1 MHSES
6 KPKRILIKLSG
17 EAFSS
22 EEEPLS
28 EKSINYIVQEL
39 KPVLK
44 KGIKIGIVI
53 GGGNILRGAT
63 SFKSLT
69 REIIDYTGMLS
80 TMINGLILYD
90 SLKKEGIKVSITS
103 GLPITN
109 LLSDYNPLI
118 DFEGV
123 MIFSGGTG
131 KPFLTTDTASALR
144 ALQIKADL
152 IIKATKVDGV
162 YDKDPEK
169 YPDAKFL
176 KNISYED
183 ALEKKLGIMDL
194 SAFSLLLPSRIPIA
208 VINFFK
214 KGNLLNLI
222 EGKNIGSLIK

>member
-22 EEEPLS
+22 KEETLS

-80 TMINGLILYD
+80 TVINGLILYD
-90 SLKKEGIKVSITS
+90 AIKKEGIKVAITS

-118 DFEGV
+118 DFDDV
-123 MIFSGGTG
+123 IIFSGGTG

-144 ALQIKADL
+144 ALQMKAEL

-162 YDKDPEK
+162 YDKDPK
-169 YPDAKFL
+169 KHKDAKFL
-176 KNISYED
+176 KNLSYEE

-194 SAFSLLLPSRIPIA
+194 SAFSLLLPVRIPIV

-214 KGNLLNLI
+214 KGNLLKLV
-222 EGKNIGSLIK
+222 EGKNTGSLIN

>member
-1 MHSES
+1 MNN
-6 KPKRILIKLSG
+6 PQRILIKLSG

-22 EEEPLS
+22 EDEPLS
-28 EKSINYIVQEL
+28 EKSIKYIVQEL

-44 KGIKIGIVI
+44 KNIKVGIVI

-80 TMINGLILYD
+80 TIINGLILYD
-90 SLKKEGIKVSITS
+90 SLKKEKIPTSITS

-109 LLSDYNPLI
+109 LLSDYNPII

-144 ALQIKADL
+144 ALQMRAEL

-162 YDKDPEK
+162 YDKDPK
-169 YPDAKFL
+169 KFKDAKFIDTL
-176 KNISYED
+176 SYEE

-194 SAFSLLLPSRIPIA
+194 SAFSLLLPVRIPIA

-214 KGNLLNLI
+214 KGNLLNLLN
-222 EGKNIGSLIK
+222 GKKIGSLIK